1 MELYQQFG
9 PSHSG
14 NESLNVSDF
23 AKDSHVRLWIKA
35 ENTINPVLEQGTIKE
50 INWKT
55 GKIKIFNDTNKKT
68 ISIDLKKTHSFNE
81 KPFHFDDFVKTIWK
95 DYL

>member
-1 MELYQQFG
+1 MELYQQFD

-14 NESLNVSDF
+14 NESLNLSDF

-50 INWKT
+50 DKLEDR
-55 GKIKIFNDTNKKT
+55 KIKYLTTPTKNQINRP
-68 ISIDLKKTHSFNE
+68 E
-81 KPFHFDDFVKTIWK
+81 KNAQ
-95 DYL
+95 L

>member
-1 MELYQQFG
+1 MELYQQFD

-14 NESLNVSDF
+14 NESLNLSDF

-50 INWKT
+50 IN
-55 GKIKIFNDTNKKT
+55 
-68 ISIDLKKTHSFNE
+68 
-81 KPFHFDDFVKTIWK
+81 
-95 DYL
+95 